1 MEVKYFFLINIFK
14 RMIPSQMNYLKINC
28 LFLSIIFLS
37 YGNSYAFEHH
47 DSHVNFLEYNKNII
61 FENKVQKKPYFLLFA
76 AEWCHWCHI
85 FAEKTLTK
93 KKIYSYLNK
102 NFVNIFIDADIHSS
116 AYKKF
121 KANGV
126 PYTVFLNPD
135 SSVYYKYSGTLYE
148 EPFFEVIEGV
158 VKNIKRGVNVDGEEI
173 IPFEYVPPIKLEL
186 SSLYELKKT
195 FINGLLDNLDWKEYG
210 LGKREKAILPETYIY
225 FLNSTDGEEKE
236 DAVLWTSKTL
246 SKAIENIYDPIEGGF
261 FRFAETRDWDIPH
274 FEKMADLNA
283 GIILLLYKMDQL
295 QPKKSFK
302 KIATQT
308 TAYLSE
314 TLYDDEV
321 GSFLSFQE
329 ADNYYYFFNAK
340 NRKNQKFPHVIKNI
354 YINNL
359 SVTLS
364 YLIDVLDYA
373 NDENLKNKIKSSI
386 DFLYEMLSKNKKP
399 LHYFNTT
406 KKQWLGEGD
415 LQDFA
420 LLTKLFHKASIKF
433 NNKKYKHV
441 SSNLINISIAE
452 YFNEKKQI
460 FVDPELDENDF
471 EYLMGI
477 NSIFTSIFLE
487 NQNYIKD
494 KKAVKIES
502 LIAYFSGMNELL
514 EDRFWESKDLGSLEN
529 YALFLK
535 SFDKFIDYK

>member
-1 MEVKYFFLINIFK
+1 
-14 RMIPSQMNYLKINC
+14 MIPSQMNYLKINC
-28 LFLSIIFLS
+28 LFFSIIFLS

-85 FAEKTLTK
+85 FAEKTLKK

-173 IPFEYVPPIKLEL
+173 IPFEYVPPKKLEL
-186 SSLYELKKT
+186 SSLYELEKT

-225 FLNSTDGEEKE
+225 FLNSTDGKEKE

-364 YLIDVLDYA
+364 YLIDVLDYT

-420 LLTKLFHKASIKF
+420 LLTKLFHKAARKF
-433 NNKKYKHV
+433 NNKKYMHV

-494 KKAVKIES
+494 KKAIKIES

-529 YALFLK
+529 YALFLN
-535 SFDKFIDYK
+535 SYDKFIDYK